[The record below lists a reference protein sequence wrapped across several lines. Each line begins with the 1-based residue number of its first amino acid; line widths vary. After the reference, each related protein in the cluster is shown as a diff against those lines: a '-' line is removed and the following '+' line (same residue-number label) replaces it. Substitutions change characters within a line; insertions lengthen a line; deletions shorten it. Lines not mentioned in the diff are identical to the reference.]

1 MKIIKQCWRWH
12 LVPVTYKQ
20 MIESVSM
27 AARNCYQ
34 SDIKDYKKEES
45 FVKSLIINGHHSPLE
60 HVNFSIKFTTDRGVM
75 AELTRHRLASF
86 SIESTRYVKYKEIR
100 FIEPYWTEKEGM
112 FADDIWLK
120 ACVESESSYK
130 GLLEMGL
137 QPQQAR
143 CVLNNSM
150 SVDIVMTCNLRE
162 LRHILTLRT
171 AKSSHPQMVELMT
184 SLLETL
190 KRDYPVFF
198 EDIGEKYER
207 KT

>member
-1 MKIIKQCWRWH
+1 MKIVKQCWRWH
-12 LVPVTYKQ
+12 TVPMAYKQ

-34 SDIKDYKKEES
+34 SEIKDYEEEEN
-45 FVKSLIINGHHSPLE
+45 FIRLLMKRGHHSPLE
-60 HVNFSIKFTTDRGVM
+60 HINFSIKFTTDRGVM

-86 SIESTRYVKYKEIR
+86 SVESTRYVKYKEIE
-100 FIEPYWTEKEGM
+100 FIEPYWAGEQGL
-112 FADDIWLK
+112 FADDIW
-120 ACVESESSYK
+120 ARSCGNSESDYK
-130 GLLEMGL
+130 GLLDMGL

-162 LRHILTLRT
+162 LRHILKLRT
-171 AKSSHPQMVELMT
+171 AKDAHPQMVKLMT

-198 EDIGEKYER
+198 ENIMEEQK
-207 KT
+207 

>member
-12 LVPVTYKQ
+12 SVPVSYKQ

-34 SDIKDYKKEES
+34 SGIKDYSLEEK
-45 FVKSLIINGHHSPLE
+45 FIKALINRGHLSPLE

-86 SIESTRYVKYKEIR
+86 SVESTRYVKYKEIR
-100 FIEPYWTEKEGM
+100 FIEPYWAGEQGL
-112 FADDIWLK
+112 FADDIWLR
-120 ACVESESSYK
+120 ACENSESDYK
-130 GLLEMGL
+130 GLLDMGL

-150 SVDIVMTCNLRE
+150 AVDIVMTCNLRE
-162 LRHILTLRT
+162 LRHILKLRT
-171 AKSSHPQMVELMT
+171 AKDAHPQMAKLMI

-190 KRDYPVFF
+190 KRDYPIFF
-198 EDIGEKYER
+198 EDIL
-207 KT
+207 